1 MNKSHHSVLEKKM
14 LQKQKRLGKII
25 KVLNKGYISSED
37 YNSSEQACFSINCEN
52 NFYPDF
58 KPVFGLPESLNNN
71 IIIIYNLLG
80 NPKKELYLGEWTL
93 MSAENALERYKL
105 LCEDNRKDV
114 FDIGH
119 TYIGMGHVRMLS
131 CDLNNHLLF
140 YRPDGGSS
148 GYDREDNY
156 NNLINYGS
164 KDYRK
169 FYFTEWLDSI
179 IFEDSQ

>member
-1 MNKSHHSVLEKKM
+1 MNKHNKSALEIQMMK
-14 LQKQKRLGKII
+14 KQKRLDKII
-25 KVLNKGYISSED
+25 KILNKGYISSED
-37 YNSSEQACFSINCEN
+37 YNSSEQAFFSINCEN

-80 NPKKELYLGEWTL
+80 NPKKELYLGEWSL
-93 MSAENALERYKL
+93 MSAEKAIERYKL
-105 LCEDNRKDV
+105 LCQENRKDV

-119 TYIGMGHVRMLS
+119 TYVGMGHVKMLS

-156 NNLINYGS
+156 NKLINNGS

-169 FYFTEWLDSI
+169 FYFAEWLNSI
-179 IFEDSQ
+179 NF